1 MSELDQPRKRLVRG
15 DDRWIGGVCGA
26 VANYLNVD
34 ANLVRI
40 ITVIATVFGLG
51 SMIVV
56 YLIAWVL
63 IPSE

>member
-1 MSELDQPRKRLVRG
+1 MSDLDRPRKRLVRT

-26 VANYLNVD
+26 VANYVNVD

-51 SMIVV
+51 SMILV
-56 YLIAWVL
+56 YLIAWLL

>member
-1 MSELDQPRKRLVRG
+1 MNEPDRARKRLVRT

-51 SMIVV
+51 SMIIA
-56 YLIAWVL
+56 YIIAWIL

>member
-1 MSELDQPRKRLVRG
+1 MSDLDRPRKRLVRT

-26 VANYLNVD
+26 VANYVNVD

-51 SMIVV
+51 SRILV
-56 YLIAWVL
+56 YLIAWLL
-63 IPSE
+63 IPSA